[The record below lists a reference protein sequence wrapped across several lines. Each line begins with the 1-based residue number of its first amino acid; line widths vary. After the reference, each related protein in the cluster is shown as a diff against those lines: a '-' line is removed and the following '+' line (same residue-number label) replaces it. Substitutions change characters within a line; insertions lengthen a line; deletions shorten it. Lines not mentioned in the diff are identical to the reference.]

1 MKVILKKA
9 VVVVTIGMM
18 AMLQS
23 CSSNDD
29 LDGYTPT
36 NFNVGGKVEKGP
48 FVRGTAIQMQPLDA
62 DLDETGES
70 FTSTI
75 TDNEGTFTFGSKLL
89 KSPYVKLSASGYY
102 FNEVTGELSKGT
114 LALNAV
120 ANLQNAADVNLNI
133 LSHLKYQRVMDL
145 VSKDGKSF
153 KEANNQ
159 AQEEVLKT
167 FGLEKYAKTDVNH
180 FSITSGTDEAAALI
194 AVSSLI
200 LYNRSEAQIT
210 EYLSQLSEEFAE
222 DGNFSET
229 TKLQIRKDMF
239 SLESK
244 LPQIAE
250 NIKKRYQEMGKE
262 VAVKNLIYYF
272 DWDGDGTAGN
282 EIAPENHP
290 VSLEANNINVPME
303 GGSYEVKVNTTVPVY
318 LERPS
323 ISGDDIS
330 NLTPVWGMEI
340 YETGS
345 GSEPSINYTKELNNN
360 ILKVVVKAASF
371 RKEQTASIPLYDGMG
386 NVVASLSLTQQA
398 NPNAEIIVPRLGSEG
413 ISLVSDFMRSLS
425 EAVTLEAG
433 INYCYTKIINNPR
446 LVAPSL
452 VAPISSSEPNIR
464 NCWIDS
470 YQALNMIARLYR
482 ADAMYRAVYS
492 PYLNVY
498 RDLCYYQL
506 LTWWG
511 GVVVIPNTG
520 FDGYVDSYVSRTS
533 ESGILQMLEEELL
546 DAIKDLD
553 EKKCVAFAINA
564 NDALFVSKDV
574 ARILLAKVYMYQQK
588 WAAASELLQQVVDKN
603 IYSME
608 KVPTK
613 YTSENKDLILALNF
627 SNGSRA
633 SRVNVDGSPEDV
645 VPIMT
650 TTDVKLLYAECEI
663 HLGNNAKASKYISEV
678 GNINGIS
685 GTNVSVEGI
694 KQLRKSLKLQDYFAF
709 LKRNGLAMKELG
721 LEKYQLLLPIPQNEI
736 NANPNLTQNPGY

>member
-62 DLDETGES
+62 ELDETGES

-120 ANLQNAADVNLNI
+120 ANLQNAADVNMNI

-145 VSKDGKSF
+145 VAKDGKSF

-180 FSITSGTDEAAALI
+180 FSIISGTDEAAALI

-290 VSLEANNINVPME
+290 VRLETNNINVPME

-323 ISGDDIS
+323 IPSDDIYDNS
-330 NLTPVWGMEI
+330 TSVSGMEI

-345 GSEPSINYTKELNNN
+345 EPCINYTKELNNN

-371 RKEQTASIPLYDGMG
+371 RKEQAVSIPLYDGMG
-386 NVVASLSLTQQA
+386 NVVASLNLTQQA
-398 NPNAEIIVPRLGSEG
+398 NPNAEIIVPRLGSDG
-413 ISLVSDFMRSLS
+413 IRLVSGLMERLAN
-425 EAVTLEAG
+425 AVTLEAQM
-433 INYCYTKIINNPR
+433 NYRYTKIINDPHF
-446 LVAPSL
+446 
-452 VAPISSSEPNIR
+452 VAPISSSEPNIN
-464 NCWIDS
+464 NCWRYS
-470 YQALNMIARLYR
+470 YQALNRIAMLYR

-498 RDLCYYQL
+498 RDLCYYQML
-506 LTWWG
+506 IWWG
-511 GVVVIPNTG
+511 GVVVVPNAG
-520 FDGYVDSYVSRTS
+520 FESYADPSRTS
-533 ESGILQMLEEELL
+533 ESSILQMLEEELVE
-546 DAIKDLD
+546 AIRNLD
-553 EKKCVAFAINA
+553 EKKCVAFATNA

-588 WAAASELLQQVVDKN
+588 WAAASNLLQKVVDKS
-603 IYSME
+603 IYPIE

-613 YTSENKDLILALNF
+613 YTSENKDLILALMVGNE
-627 SNGSRA
+627 SRA
-633 SRVNVDGSPEDV
+633 SRVYVDGSPEDV

-678 GNINGIS
+678 DNVNGIS
-685 GTNVSVEGI
+685 GTSVSVEGI

-709 LKRNGLAMKELG
+709 LKRNGLAIKELG

-736 NANPNLTQNPGY
+736 NMNPNMTQNPGY

>member
-145 VSKDGKSF
+145 VAKDGKSF

-262 VAVKNLIYYF
+262 VAVKNLIYFF

-290 VSLEANNINVPME
+290 VSLETNNINVPME

-323 ISGDDIS
+323 IPGDDIYDNS
-330 NLTPVWGMEI
+330 TSVLGMKI

-345 GSEPSINYTKELNNN
+345 GSEPCINYSKELNNN

-371 RKEQTASIPLYDGMG
+371 RKEQAVSIPLYDGMG
-386 NVVASLSLTQQA
+386 NVVARLNLTQQA
-398 NPNAEIIVPRLGSEG
+398 NPNAEIIVPRLGSDG

-446 LVAPSL
+446 LVAP
-452 VAPISSSEPNIR
+452 ISSFNENLINYWSNEY
-464 NCWIDS
+464 S
-470 YQALNMIARLYR
+470 SLNLIAYLYR
-482 ADAMYRAVYS
+482 ADSMYRAVYS

-498 RDLCYYQL
+498 RDMCYYQML
-506 LTWWG
+506 IWWG
-511 GVVVIPNTG
+511 GVVVVPNAG
-520 FDGYVDSYVSRTS
+520 FESYADPSRTS
-533 ESGILQMLEEELL
+533 ESSILQMLEEELVE
-546 DAIKDLD
+546 AIRNLD
-553 EKKCVAFAINA
+553 EKKCVAFATNA

-588 WAAASELLQQVVDKN
+588 WAAASNLLQKVVDKS
-603 IYSME
+603 IYPIE

-613 YTSENKDLILALNF
+613 YTSENKDLILALMVGNE
-627 SNGSRA
+627 SRA
-633 SRVNVDGSPEDV
+633 SRVYVDGSPEDV

-678 GNINGIS
+678 DNVNGIS
-685 GTNVSVEGI
+685 GTSVSVEGI

-709 LKRNGLAMKELG
+709 LKRNGLAIKELG
-721 LEKYQLLLPIPQNEI
+721 LEKYQLLLPIPQNDI
-736 NANPNLTQNPGY
+736 NMNPNMTQNPGY

>member
-133 LSHLKYQRVMDL
+133 LSYLKYQRVMDL
-145 VSKDGKSF
+145 VAKDGKSF

-290 VSLEANNINVPME
+290 VSLETNNINVPME

-323 ISGDDIS
+323 FSEIENYPSVSVSG
-330 NLTPVWGMEI
+330 TEI

-345 GSEPSINYTKELNNN
+345 GNEPCINYTKELNNN

-371 RKEQTASIPLYDGMG
+371 RKEQAVSIPLYDGMG
-386 NVVASLSLTQQA
+386 NVVASLNLTQQA
-398 NPNAEIIVPRLGSEG
+398 NPNAEIIVPRLGSDG
-413 ISLVSDFMRSLS
+413 ISCVSEFMKSLAN
-425 EAVTLEAG
+425 AVTLEAQM
-433 INYCYTKIINNPR
+433 NYRYTKIIND
-446 LVAPSL
+446 PSF
-452 VAPISSSEPNIR
+452 VAPIRSSESNIH
-464 NCWIDS
+464 NCYINS

-482 ADAMYRAVYS
+482 ADSMYRAVYS

-498 RDLCYYQL
+498 RDMCYYQML
-506 LTWWG
+506 IWWG
-511 GVVVIPNTG
+511 GVVVVPNAG
-520 FDGYVDSYVSRTS
+520 FESYADPSRTS
-533 ESGILQMLEEELL
+533 ESSILQMLEEELVE
-546 DAIKDLD
+546 AIRNLD
-553 EKKCVAFAINA
+553 EKKCVAFATNA

-588 WAAASELLQQVVDKN
+588 WAAASNLLQKVVDKS
-603 IYSME
+603 IYPIE
-608 KVPTK
+608 KVSTK
-613 YTSENKDLILALNF
+613 YTSENKDLILALMVGNE
-627 SNGSRA
+627 SRA
-633 SRVNVDGSPEDV
+633 SRVYVDGSSEDV

-678 GNINGIS
+678 DNVNGIS
-685 GTNVSVEGI
+685 GTSVSVEGI

-709 LKRNGLAMKELG
+709 LKRNGLAIKELG

-736 NANPNLTQNPGY
+736 NMNPNMTQNPGY

>member
-23 CSSNDD
+23 CSSNND

-145 VSKDGKSF
+145 VAKDGKSF

-290 VSLEANNINVPME
+290 VSLETNNINVPME

-323 ISGDDIS
+323 IPSDDKYD
-330 NLTPVWGMEI
+330 NLTSVPGMGI

-345 GSEPSINYTKELNNN
+345 GSEPCINYTKELNNN

-371 RKEQTASIPLYDGMG
+371 RKEQAVSIPLYDGMG
-386 NVVASLSLTQQA
+386 NVVASLNLTQQA
-398 NPNAEIIVPRLGSEG
+398 NPNAGIIVPRLGSDG
-413 ISLVSDFMRSLS
+413 ISCVFGFMESLAN
-425 EAVTLEAG
+425 AVTLEAQM
-433 INYCYTKIINNPR
+433 NYRYTKIIND
-446 LVAPSL
+446 PSF
-452 VAPISSSEPNIR
+452 VAPIRSSESNIHD
-464 NCWIDS
+464 CWINS
-470 YQALNMIARLYR
+470 YQALNRIASLYR

-498 RDLCYYQL
+498 RDLCYYQML
-506 LTWWG
+506 IWWG
-511 GVVVIPNTG
+511 GVVVMPNAG
-520 FDGYVDSYVSRTS
+520 FGSYADPSRTS
-533 ESGILQMLEEELL
+533 ESSILQMLEEELVE
-546 DAIKDLD
+546 AIRNLD
-553 EKKCVAFAINA
+553 EKKCVAFATNA

-588 WAAASELLQQVVDKN
+588 WAAASDLLQKVVDKN

-613 YTSENKDLILALNF
+613 YTSESKDLILALMF
-627 SNGSRA
+627 GIGSRA
-633 SRVNVDGSPEDV
+633 SRVNVDGSPEEV

-650 TTDVKLLYAECEI
+650 TTDVKLLYAECQI

-736 NANPNLTQNPGY
+736 DMNPNFTQNPGY

>member
-145 VSKDGKSF
+145 VAKDGKSF

-250 NIKKRYQEMGKE
+250 NIKQRYQEMGKE
-262 VAVKNLIYYF
+262 VAVKNLIYFF

-290 VSLEANNINVPME
+290 VSLETNNINVPME

-323 ISGDDIS
+323 IPGDDIYDNS
-330 NLTPVWGMEI
+330 TSVLGMKI

-345 GSEPSINYTKELNNN
+345 GSEPCINYSKELNNN

-371 RKEQTASIPLYDGMG
+371 RKEQAVSIPLYDGMG
-386 NVVASLSLTQQA
+386 NVVARLNFTQQA
-398 NPNAEIIVPRLGSEG
+398 NPNAEIIVPRLGSDG

-446 LVAPSL
+446 LVAP
-452 VAPISSSEPNIR
+452 ISSFNENLINYWSNEY
-464 NCWIDS
+464 S
-470 YQALNMIARLYR
+470 SLNLIAYLYR
-482 ADAMYRAVYS
+482 ADSMYRAVYS

-498 RDLCYYQL
+498 RDMCYYQML
-506 LTWWG
+506 IWWG
-511 GVVVIPNTG
+511 GVVVVPNAG
-520 FDGYVDSYVSRTS
+520 FESYADPSRTS
-533 ESGILQMLEEELL
+533 ESSILQMLEEELVE
-546 DAIKDLD
+546 AIRNLD
-553 EKKCVAFAINA
+553 EKKCVAFATNA

-588 WAAASELLQQVVDKN
+588 WAAASNLLQKVVDKS
-603 IYSME
+603 IYPIE

-613 YTSENKDLILALNF
+613 YTSENKDLILALMVGNE
-627 SNGSRA
+627 SRA
-633 SRVNVDGSPEDV
+633 SRVYVDGSPEDV

-678 GNINGIS
+678 DNVNGIS
-685 GTNVSVEGI
+685 GTSVSVEGI

-709 LKRNGLAMKELG
+709 LKRNGLAIKELG

-736 NANPNLTQNPGY
+736 NMNPNMTQNPGY

>member
-145 VSKDGKSF
+145 VAKDGKSF

-262 VAVKNLIYYF
+262 VVVKNLIYYF

-290 VSLEANNINVPME
+290 VSLETNNINVPME

-323 ISGDDIS
+323 IPSDDKYD
-330 NLTPVWGMEI
+330 NLTSVPGMGI

-345 GSEPSINYTKELNNN
+345 GSEPCINYTKELNNN

-371 RKEQTASIPLYDGMG
+371 RKEQAVSIPLYDGMG
-386 NVVASLSLTQQA
+386 NVVASLNLTQQA
-398 NPNAEIIVPRLGSEG
+398 NPNAGIIVPRLGSDG
-413 ISLVSDFMRSLS
+413 ISCVFGFMESLAN
-425 EAVTLEAG
+425 AVTLEAQM
-433 INYCYTKIINNPR
+433 NYRYTKIIND
-446 LVAPSL
+446 PSF
-452 VAPISSSEPNIR
+452 VAPIRSSESNIHD
-464 NCWIDS
+464 CWINS
-470 YQALNMIARLYR
+470 YQALNRIASLYR

-498 RDLCYYQL
+498 RDLCYYQML
-506 LTWWG
+506 IWWG
-511 GVVVIPNTG
+511 GVVVMPNAG
-520 FDGYVDSYVSRTS
+520 FGSCADPSRTS
-533 ESGILQMLEEELL
+533 ESSILQMLEEELVE
-546 DAIKDLD
+546 AIRNLD
-553 EKKCVAFAINA
+553 EKKCVAFATNA

-588 WAAASELLQQVVDKN
+588 WAAASDLLQKVVDKN

-613 YTSENKDLILALNF
+613 YASESKDLILALMF
-627 SNGSRA
+627 GIGSRA
-633 SRVNVDGSPEDV
+633 SRVNVDGSPEEV

-650 TTDVKLLYAECEI
+650 TTDVKLLYAECQI

-678 GNINGIS
+678 GNINDIS

-736 NANPNLTQNPGY
+736 DMNPNFTQNPGY

>member
-29 LDGYTPT
+29 LDGYAPT

-145 VSKDGKSF
+145 VAKDGKSF

-262 VAVKNLIYYF
+262 VAVKNLIYFF

-290 VSLEANNINVPME
+290 VSLETNNINVPME

-323 ISGDDIS
+323 IPGDDIYDNS
-330 NLTPVWGMEI
+330 TSVLGMKI

-345 GSEPSINYTKELNNN
+345 GSEPCINYSKELNNN

-371 RKEQTASIPLYDGMG
+371 RKEQAVSIPLYDGMG
-386 NVVASLSLTQQA
+386 NVVARLNLTQQA
-398 NPNAEIIVPRLGSEG
+398 NPNAEIIVPRLGSDG

-446 LVAPSL
+446 LVAP
-452 VAPISSSEPNIR
+452 ISSFNENLINYWSNEY
-464 NCWIDS
+464 S
-470 YQALNMIARLYR
+470 SLNLIAYLYR
-482 ADAMYRAVYS
+482 ADSMYRAVYS

-498 RDLCYYQL
+498 RDMCYYQML
-506 LTWWG
+506 IWWG
-511 GVVVIPNTG
+511 GVVVVPNAG
-520 FDGYVDSYVSRTS
+520 FESYADPSRTS
-533 ESGILQMLEEELL
+533 ESSILQMLEEELVE
-546 DAIKDLD
+546 AIRNLD
-553 EKKCVAFAINA
+553 EKKCVAFATNA

-588 WAAASELLQQVVDKN
+588 WAAASNLLQKVVDKS
-603 IYSME
+603 IYPIE

-613 YTSENKDLILALNF
+613 YTSENKDLILALMVGNE
-627 SNGSRA
+627 SRA
-633 SRVNVDGSPEDV
+633 SRVYVDGSPEDV

-678 GNINGIS
+678 DNVNGIS
-685 GTNVSVEGI
+685 GTSVSVEGI

-709 LKRNGLAMKELG
+709 LKRNGLAIKELG

-736 NANPNLTQNPGY
+736 NMNPNMTQNPGY

>member
-102 FNEVTGELSKGT
+102 YNEVTGELSKGT

-145 VSKDGKSF
+145 VAKDGKSF

-290 VSLEANNINVPME
+290 VSLETNNINVPME

-323 ISGDDIS
+323 IPSDDKYD
-330 NLTPVWGMEI
+330 NLTSVPGMGI

-345 GSEPSINYTKELNNN
+345 GSEPCINYIKELNNN

-371 RKEQTASIPLYDGMG
+371 RKEQAVSIPLYDGMG
-386 NVVASLSLTQQA
+386 NVVASLNLTQQA
-398 NPNAEIIVPRLGSEG
+398 NPNAGIIVPRLGSDG
-413 ISLVSDFMRSLS
+413 ISCVFGFMESLAN
-425 EAVTLEAG
+425 AVTLEAQM
-433 INYCYTKIINNPR
+433 NYRYTKIIND
-446 LVAPSL
+446 PSF
-452 VAPISSSEPNIR
+452 VAPIRSSESNIHD
-464 NCWIDS
+464 CWINS
-470 YQALNMIARLYR
+470 YQALNRIASLYR

-498 RDLCYYQL
+498 RDLCYYQML
-506 LTWWG
+506 IWWG
-511 GVVVIPNTG
+511 GVVVMPNAG
-520 FDGYVDSYVSRTS
+520 FGSYADPSRTS
-533 ESGILQMLEEELL
+533 ESSILQMLEEELVE
-546 DAIKDLD
+546 AIRNLD
-553 EKKCVAFAINA
+553 EKKCVAFATNA

-588 WAAASELLQQVVDKN
+588 WAAASDLLQKVVDKN

-613 YTSENKDLILALNF
+613 YTSESKDLILALMF
-627 SNGSRA
+627 GIGSRA
-633 SRVNVDGSPEDV
+633 SRVNVDGSPEEV

-650 TTDVKLLYAECEI
+650 TTDVKLLYAECQI

-736 NANPNLTQNPGY
+736 DMNPNFTQNPGY

>member
-1 MKVILKKA
+1 M
-9 VVVVTIGMM
+9 
-18 AMLQS
+18 
-23 CSSNDD
+23 
-29 LDGYTPT
+29 
-36 NFNVGGKVEKGP
+36 
-48 FVRGTAIQMQPLDA
+48 
-62 DLDETGES
+62 
-70 FTSTI
+70 
-75 TDNEGTFTFGSKLL
+75 L

-262 VAVKNLIYYF
+262 VAVKNLIYFF

-290 VSLEANNINVPME
+290 VSLETNNINVPME

-323 ISGDDIS
+323 FSEIENYPSVSVSG
-330 NLTPVWGMEI
+330 TEI

-345 GSEPSINYTKELNNN
+345 GNEPCINYTKELNNN

-371 RKEQTASIPLYDGMG
+371 RKEQAVSIPLYDGMG
-386 NVVASLSLTQQA
+386 NEVACLNLTQQA
-398 NPNAEIIVPRLGSEG
+398 NPNAEIIVPRLGSVG

-433 INYCYTKIINNPR
+433 INYRYTKIINDSR
-446 LVAPSL
+446 F
-452 VAPISSSEPNIR
+452 VAPIRSSEPNIR
-464 NCWIDS
+464 KCWNDS

-482 ADAMYRAVYS
+482 ADTMYRAVYS

-498 RDLCYYQL
+498 RDLCYYQML
-506 LTWWG
+506 IWWG
-511 GVVVIPNTG
+511 GVVVIPNAG
-520 FDGYVDSYVSRTS
+520 FEGYADSYVSRTS
-533 ESGILQMLEEELL
+533 ESSILQMLEEELVE
-546 DAIKDLD
+546 AIRNLD
-553 EKKCVAFAINA
+553 EKKCVAFATNA

-588 WAAASELLQQVVDKN
+588 WAAASNLLQKVVDKS
-603 IYSME
+603 IYPIE

-613 YTSENKDLILALNF
+613 YTSENKDLILALMVGNE
-627 SNGSRA
+627 SRA
-633 SRVNVDGSPEDV
+633 SRVYVDGSPEDV

-678 GNINGIS
+678 DNVNGIS
-685 GTNVSVEGI
+685 GTSVSVEGI

-721 LEKYQLLLPIPQNEI
+721 LEKYQLLLPIPE
-736 NANPNLTQNPGY
+736 NAIDMNPNLTQNPGY

>member
-18 AMLQS
+18 VMLQS

-145 VSKDGKSF
+145 VAKDGKSF

-262 VAVKNLIYYF
+262 VAVKNLIYFF

-282 EIAPENHP
+282 EIVPENHP
-290 VSLEANNINVPME
+290 VSLETNNINVPME

-323 ISGDDIS
+323 IPGDDIYDNS
-330 NLTPVWGMEI
+330 TSVLGMKI

-345 GSEPSINYTKELNNN
+345 GSEPCINYSKELNNN

-371 RKEQTASIPLYDGMG
+371 RKEQAVSIPLYDGMG
-386 NVVASLSLTQQA
+386 NVVARLNLTQQA
-398 NPNAEIIVPRLGSEG
+398 NPNAEIIVPRLGSDG

-446 LVAPSL
+446 LVAP
-452 VAPISSSEPNIR
+452 ISSFNENLINYWSNEY
-464 NCWIDS
+464 S
-470 YQALNMIARLYR
+470 SLNLIAYLYR
-482 ADAMYRAVYS
+482 ADSMYRAVYS

-498 RDLCYYQL
+498 RDMCYYQML
-506 LTWWG
+506 IWWG
-511 GVVVIPNTG
+511 GVVVVPNAG
-520 FDGYVDSYVSRTS
+520 FESYADPSRTS
-533 ESGILQMLEEELL
+533 ESSILQMLEEELVE
-546 DAIKDLD
+546 AIRNLD
-553 EKKCVAFAINA
+553 EKKCVAFATNA

-588 WAAASELLQQVVDKN
+588 WAAASNLLQKVVDKS
-603 IYSME
+603 IYPIE

-613 YTSENKDLILALNF
+613 YTSENKDLILALMVGNE
-627 SNGSRA
+627 SRA
-633 SRVNVDGSPEDV
+633 SRVYVDGSPEDV

-678 GNINGIS
+678 DNVNGIS
-685 GTNVSVEGI
+685 GTSVSVEGI

-736 NANPNLTQNPGY
+736 NMNPNMTQNPGY

>member
-145 VSKDGKSF
+145 VAKDGKSF
-153 KEANNQ
+153 KEANDQ

-262 VAVKNLIYYF
+262 VAVKNLIYFF

-290 VSLEANNINVPME
+290 VSLETNNINVPME

-323 ISGDDIS
+323 IPGDDIIDY
-330 NLTPVWGMEI
+330 LPPVLEMKI

-345 GSEPSINYTKELNNN
+345 GSEPCINYSKELNNN

-371 RKEQTASIPLYDGMG
+371 RKEQAVSIPLYDGMG
-386 NVVASLSLTQQA
+386 NVVARLNLTQQA
-398 NPNAEIIVPRLGSEG
+398 NPNAEIIVPRLGSVG
-413 ISLVSDFMRSLS
+413 ISLVSAFMRSLS

-446 LVAPSL
+446 LVAP
-452 VAPISSSEPNIR
+452 ISSFNENLINYWSNEY
-464 NCWIDS
+464 S
-470 YQALNMIARLYR
+470 SLNLIAYLYR
-482 ADAMYRAVYS
+482 ADSMYRAVYS

-498 RDLCYYQL
+498 RDMCYYQML
-506 LTWWG
+506 IWWG
-511 GVVVIPNTG
+511 GVVVVPNAG
-520 FDGYVDSYVSRTS
+520 FKSYADPSRTS
-533 ESGILQMLEEELL
+533 ESSILQMLEEELVE
-546 DAIKDLD
+546 AIRNLD
-553 EKKCVAFAINA
+553 EKKCVAFATNA

-588 WAAASELLQQVVDKN
+588 WAAASNLLQKVVDKS
-603 IYSME
+603 IYPIE

-613 YTSENKDLILALNF
+613 YTSENKDLILALMVGNE
-627 SNGSRA
+627 SRA
-633 SRVNVDGSPEDV
+633 SRVYVDGSPEDV

-678 GNINGIS
+678 DNVNGIS
-685 GTNVSVEGI
+685 GTSVSVEGI

-709 LKRNGLAMKELG
+709 LKRNGLAIKELG

-736 NANPNLTQNPGY
+736 NMNPNMTQNPGY

>member
-1 MKVILKKA
+1 M
-9 VVVVTIGMM
+9 
-18 AMLQS
+18 
-23 CSSNDD
+23 
-29 LDGYTPT
+29 
-36 NFNVGGKVEKGP
+36 
-48 FVRGTAIQMQPLDA
+48 
-62 DLDETGES
+62 
-70 FTSTI
+70 
-75 TDNEGTFTFGSKLL
+75 
-89 KSPYVKLSASGYY
+89 
-102 FNEVTGELSKGT
+102 
-114 LALNAV
+114 ALNAV

-133 LSHLKYQRVMDL
+133 LSHRKYQRVMDL
-145 VSKDGKSF
+145 VAKDGKSF

-290 VSLEANNINVPME
+290 VSLETNNINVPIE

-323 ISGDDIS
+323 FSEIENYPSVSVSG
-330 NLTPVWGMEI
+330 TEI
-340 YETGS
+340 YEAGS
-345 GSEPSINYTKELNNN
+345 GSEPCINYTKELNNN

-371 RKEQTASIPLYDGMG
+371 RKEQAVSIPLYDGMG
-386 NVVASLSLTQQA
+386 NEVTRLNLTQQA
-398 NPNAEIIVPRLGSEG
+398 NPNAEIIVPRLGSVG
-413 ISLVSDFMRSLS
+413 ISCVSEFMMSLAK
-425 EAVTLEAG
+425 AVTLEAQM
-433 INYCYTKIINNPR
+433 NYRYTKIIND
-446 LVAPSL
+446 PSF
-452 VAPISSSEPNIR
+452 VAPIRSNETNIH
-464 NCWIDS
+464 NCWINS

-498 RDLCYYQL
+498 RDLCYYQML
-506 LTWWG
+506 IWWG
-511 GVVVIPNTG
+511 GVVVMPNAG
-520 FDGYVDSYVSRTS
+520 FEGYADSYVPRTS
-533 ESGILQMLEEELL
+533 ESSILQMLEEELVE
-546 DAIKDLD
+546 AIRNLD
-553 EKKCVAFAINA
+553 EKKCVAFATNA

-588 WAAASELLQQVVDKN
+588 WAAASNLLQQVVDKN

-613 YTSENKDLILALNF
+613 YTSENKNLILALKFGNE
-627 SNGSRA
+627 SRA
-633 SRVNVDGSPEDV
+633 SRVYVDGSPEKV

-650 TTDVKLLYAECEI
+650 STDVKLLYAECEI

-678 GNINGIS
+678 SNINGIS
-685 GTNVSVEGI
+685 RTNVSVEGI

-736 NANPNLTQNPGY
+736 NANPSLNQNPGY

>member
-133 LSHLKYQRVMDL
+133 LSHLKYQRVTDL
-145 VSKDGKSF
+145 VAKDGKSF

-262 VAVKNLIYYF
+262 VAVKNLIYFF

-290 VSLEANNINVPME
+290 VSLETNNINVPME

-323 ISGDDIS
+323 IPGDDIYDNS
-330 NLTPVWGMEI
+330 TSVLGMKI

-345 GSEPSINYTKELNNN
+345 GSEPCINYSKELNNN

-371 RKEQTASIPLYDGMG
+371 RKEQAVSIPLYDGMG
-386 NVVASLSLTQQA
+386 NVVARLNLTQQA
-398 NPNAEIIVPRLGSEG
+398 NPNAEIIVPRLGSDG

-446 LVAPSL
+446 LVAP
-452 VAPISSSEPNIR
+452 ISSFNENLINYWSNEY
-464 NCWIDS
+464 S
-470 YQALNMIARLYR
+470 SLNLIAYLYR
-482 ADAMYRAVYS
+482 ADSMYRAVYS

-498 RDLCYYQL
+498 RDMCYYQML
-506 LTWWG
+506 IWWG
-511 GVVVIPNTG
+511 GVVVVPNAG
-520 FDGYVDSYVSRTS
+520 FESYADPSRTS
-533 ESGILQMLEEELL
+533 ESSILQMLEEELVE
-546 DAIKDLD
+546 AIRNLD
-553 EKKCVAFAINA
+553 EKKCVAFATNA

-588 WAAASELLQQVVDKN
+588 WAAASNLLQKVVDKS
-603 IYSME
+603 IYPIE

-613 YTSENKDLILALNF
+613 YTSENKDLILALMVGNE
-627 SNGSRA
+627 SRA
-633 SRVNVDGSPEDV
+633 SRVYVDGSPEDV

-678 GNINGIS
+678 DNVNGIS
-685 GTNVSVEGI
+685 GTSVSVEGI

-709 LKRNGLAMKELG
+709 LKRNGLAIKELG

-736 NANPNLTQNPGY
+736 NMNPNMTQNPGY

>member
-23 CSSNDD
+23 CSSNDY

-145 VSKDGKSF
+145 VAKDGKSF

-290 VSLEANNINVPME
+290 VSLETNNINVPME

-323 ISGDDIS
+323 IPGDDIYDNS
-330 NLTPVWGMEI
+330 TSVLGMKI

-345 GSEPSINYTKELNNN
+345 GSEPCINYSKELNNN

-371 RKEQTASIPLYDGMG
+371 RKEQAVSIPLYDGMG
-386 NVVASLSLTQQA
+386 NVVARLNLTQQA
-398 NPNAEIIVPRLGSEG
+398 NPNAEIIVPRLGSDG
-413 ISLVSDFMRSLS
+413 ISCVSEFMKSLAN
-425 EAVTLEAG
+425 AVTLEAQM
-433 INYCYTKIINNPR
+433 NYRYTKIIND
-446 LVAPSL
+446 PSF
-452 VAPISSSEPNIR
+452 VAPIRSSESNIH
-464 NCWIDS
+464 NCYINS

-498 RDLCYYQL
+498 RDMCYYQML
-506 LTWWG
+506 IWWG
-511 GVVVIPNTG
+511 GVVVVPNAG
-520 FDGYVDSYVSRTS
+520 FEGYADSYVPRTS
-533 ESGILQMLEEELL
+533 ESSILQMLEEELVE
-546 DAIKDLD
+546 AIRNLD
-553 EKKCVAFAINA
+553 EKKCVAFATNA

-588 WAAASELLQQVVDKN
+588 WAAASNLLQQVVDKN

-613 YTSENKDLILALNF
+613 YTSENKDLILALKVGNE
-627 SNGSRA
+627 SRD
-633 SRVNVDGSPEDV
+633 SRVNVDGSPEKV

-678 GNINGIS
+678 DNVNGIS
-685 GTNVSVEGI
+685 GTSVSVEGI

-721 LEKYQLLLPIPQNEI
+721 LEKYQLLLPIPQDEI
-736 NANPNLTQNPGY
+736 NANPSLNQNPGY

>member
-133 LSHLKYQRVMDL
+133 LAHLKYQRVMDL
-145 VSKDGKSF
+145 VAKDGKSF

-290 VSLEANNINVPME
+290 VSLETNNINVPME

-323 ISGDDIS
+323 IPGDDIYDNS
-330 NLTPVWGMEI
+330 TSVSGMEI

-345 GSEPSINYTKELNNN
+345 EPCINYTKELNNN

-371 RKEQTASIPLYDGMG
+371 RKEQAVSIPLYDGMG
-386 NVVASLSLTQQA
+386 NVVASLNLTQQA
-398 NPNAEIIVPRLGSEG
+398 NPNAEIIVPRLGSDG
-413 ISLVSDFMRSLS
+413 IRLVSGLMERLAN
-425 EAVTLEAG
+425 AVTLEAQM
-433 INYCYTKIINNPR
+433 NYRYTKIINDPHF
-446 LVAPSL
+446 
-452 VAPISSSEPNIR
+452 VAPISSSEPNIN
-464 NCWIDS
+464 NCWRYS
-470 YQALNMIARLYR
+470 YQALNRIAMLYR

-498 RDLCYYQL
+498 RDLCYYQML
-506 LTWWG
+506 IWWG
-511 GVVVIPNTG
+511 GVVVVPNAG
-520 FDGYVDSYVSRTS
+520 FESYADPSRTS
-533 ESGILQMLEEELL
+533 ESSILQMLEEELVE
-546 DAIKDLD
+546 AIRNLD
-553 EKKCVAFAINA
+553 EKKCVAFATNA

-588 WAAASELLQQVVDKN
+588 WAAASNLLQKVVDKS
-603 IYSME
+603 IYPIE

-613 YTSENKDLILALNF
+613 YTSENKDLILALMVGNE
-627 SNGSRA
+627 SRA
-633 SRVNVDGSPEDV
+633 SRVYVDGSPEDV

-663 HLGNNAKASKYISEV
+663 HLDNNAKASKYISEV

-721 LEKYQLLLPIPQNEI
+721 LEKYQLLLPIPQNGI
-736 NANPNLTQNPGY
+736 DMNPNLTQNPGY

>member
-145 VSKDGKSF
+145 VAKDGKSF

-262 VAVKNLIYYF
+262 VAVKNLIYFF

-290 VSLEANNINVPME
+290 VSLETNNINVPME

-323 ISGDDIS
+323 IPGDDIYDNS
-330 NLTPVWGMEI
+330 TSVLGMKI

-345 GSEPSINYTKELNNN
+345 GSEPCINYSKELNNN

-371 RKEQTASIPLYDGMG
+371 RKEQAVSIPLYDGMG
-386 NVVASLSLTQQA
+386 NVVARLNLTQQA
-398 NPNAEIIVPRLGSEG
+398 NPNAEIIVPRLGSDG
-413 ISLVSDFMRSLS
+413 INLVSDFMRSLS

-446 LVAPSL
+446 LVAP
-452 VAPISSSEPNIR
+452 ISSFNENLINYWSNEY
-464 NCWIDS
+464 S
-470 YQALNMIARLYR
+470 SLNLIAYLYR
-482 ADAMYRAVYS
+482 ADSMYRAVYS

-498 RDLCYYQL
+498 RDMCYYQML
-506 LTWWG
+506 IWWG
-511 GVVVIPNTG
+511 GVVVVPNAG
-520 FDGYVDSYVSRTS
+520 FESYADPSRTS
-533 ESGILQMLEEELL
+533 ESSILQMLEEELVE
-546 DAIKDLD
+546 AIRNLD
-553 EKKCVAFAINA
+553 EKKCVAFATNA

-588 WAAASELLQQVVDKN
+588 WAAASNLLQKVVDKS
-603 IYSME
+603 IYPIE

-613 YTSENKDLILALNF
+613 YTSENKDLILALMVGNE
-627 SNGSRA
+627 SRA
-633 SRVNVDGSPEDV
+633 SRVYVDGSPEDV

-678 GNINGIS
+678 DNVNGIS
-685 GTNVSVEGI
+685 GTSVSVEGI

-736 NANPNLTQNPGY
+736 NMNPNMTQNPGY

>member
-145 VSKDGKSF
+145 VAKDGKSF

-262 VAVKNLIYYF
+262 VAVKNLIYFF

-290 VSLEANNINVPME
+290 VSLETNNINVPME
-303 GGSYEVKVNTTVPVY
+303 GGNYEVKVNTTVPVY

-323 ISGDDIS
+323 FSEIENYPSVSVSG
-330 NLTPVWGMEI
+330 TEI

-345 GSEPSINYTKELNNN
+345 GNEPCINYTKELNNN

-371 RKEQTASIPLYDGMG
+371 RKEQAVSIPLYDGMG
-386 NVVASLSLTQQA
+386 NEVACLNLTQQA
-398 NPNAEIIVPRLGSEG
+398 NPNAEIIVPRLGSVG
-413 ISLVSDFMRSLS
+413 ISLVSDFMSSLS
-425 EAVTLEAG
+425 EAVNLEAG
-433 INYCYTKIINNPR
+433 MNYRYTKIINDFR
-446 LVAPSL
+446 F

-464 NCWIDS
+464 KCWNDS

-498 RDLCYYQL
+498 RDLCYYQML
-506 LTWWG
+506 IWWG
-511 GVVVIPNTG
+511 GVVVMPNAG
-520 FDGYVDSYVSRTS
+520 FEGYADSYVPRTS
-533 ESGILQMLEEELL
+533 ESSILQMLEEELVE
-546 DAIKDLD
+546 AIRNLD
-553 EKKCVAFAINA
+553 EKKCVAFATNA

-588 WAAASELLQQVVDKN
+588 WAAASNLLQQVVDKN

-613 YTSENKDLILALNF
+613 YTSESKDLILALKVGNE
-627 SNGSRA
+627 SRA
-633 SRVNVDGSPEDV
+633 SRVNVDGSPEEV

-663 HLGNNAKASKYISEV
+663 HLGNNAKSSKYISEV
-678 GNINGIS
+678 DNVNGIS
-685 GTNVSVEGI
+685 GTSVSVEGI

-721 LEKYQLLLPIPQNEI
+721 LEKYQLLLPIPQNGI
-736 NANPNLTQNPGY
+736 DMNPNLTQNPGY

>member
-145 VSKDGKSF
+145 VAKDGKSF

-244 LPQIAE
+244 LPQIVE

-290 VSLEANNINVPME
+290 VSLETNNINVPME

-323 ISGDDIS
+323 FSEIENYPSVSVSG
-330 NLTPVWGMEI
+330 TEI

-345 GSEPSINYTKELNNN
+345 GNEPCINYTKELNNN
-360 ILKVVVKAASF
+360 ILKVVVKAAFF
-371 RKEQTASIPLYDGMG
+371 RKEQAVSIPLYDGMG
-386 NVVASLSLTQQA
+386 NVVARLNLTQQA
-398 NPNAEIIVPRLGSEG
+398 NPNAEIIVPRLGSVG

-433 INYCYTKIINNPR
+433 MNYRYTKIINDSR
-446 LVAPSL
+446 F
-452 VAPISSSEPNIR
+452 VAPIRSSEPNIH
-464 NCWIDS
+464 NCWINS

-482 ADAMYRAVYS
+482 VDSMYRAVYS

-498 RDLCYYQL
+498 RDLCYYQM

-511 GVVVIPNTG
+511 GVVVIPNIG

-553 EKKCVAFAINA
+553 EKKCVAFATNA

-588 WAAASELLQQVVDKN
+588 WAAASDLLQQVVDKN

-613 YTSENKDLILALNF
+613 YTSDSKDLIWSFAKYIYT
-627 SNGSRA
+627 RA
-633 SRVNVDGSPEDV
+633 SRVYVDGSPEDV

-678 GNINGIS
+678 DNVNGIS
-685 GTNVSVEGI
+685 GTSVSVEGI

-709 LKRNGLAMKELG
+709 LKRNGLAIKELG
-721 LEKYQLLLPIPQNEI
+721 LEKYQLLLPIPE
-736 NANPNLTQNPGY
+736 NAIDMNPNLTQNPGY

>member
-262 VAVKNLIYYF
+262 VAVKNLIYFF

-290 VSLEANNINVPME
+290 VSLETNNINVPME

-323 ISGDDIS
+323 IPGDDIYDNS
-330 NLTPVWGMEI
+330 TSVLGMKI

-345 GSEPSINYTKELNNN
+345 GSEPCINYSKELNNN

-371 RKEQTASIPLYDGMG
+371 RKEQAVSIPLYDGMG
-386 NVVASLSLTQQA
+386 NVVARLNLTQQA
-398 NPNAEIIVPRLGSEG
+398 NPNAEIIVPRLGSDG
-413 ISLVSDFMRSLS
+413 ISLVSGFMRSLS

-446 LVAPSL
+446 LVAPISNFNENLINYWSNEYSSL
-452 VAPISSSEPNIR
+452 N
-464 NCWIDS
+464 
-470 YQALNMIARLYR
+470 LIAYLYR
-482 ADAMYRAVYS
+482 ADSMYRAVYS

-498 RDLCYYQL
+498 RDMCYYQML
-506 LTWWG
+506 IWWG
-511 GVVVIPNTG
+511 GVVVVPNAG
-520 FDGYVDSYVSRTS
+520 FESYADPSRTS
-533 ESGILQMLEEELL
+533 ESSILQMLEEELVE
-546 DAIKDLD
+546 AIRNLD
-553 EKKCVAFAINA
+553 EKKCVAFATNA

-588 WAAASELLQQVVDKN
+588 WAAASNLLQKVVDKS
-603 IYSME
+603 IYPIE

-613 YTSENKDLILALNF
+613 YTSENKDLILALMVGNE
-627 SNGSRA
+627 SRA
-633 SRVNVDGSPEDV
+633 SRVYVDGSPEDV

-678 GNINGIS
+678 DNVNGIS
-685 GTNVSVEGI
+685 GTSVSVEGI

-709 LKRNGLAMKELG
+709 LKRNGLAIKELG

-736 NANPNLTQNPGY
+736 NMNPNMTQNPGY

>member
-1 MKVILKKA
+1 MNVILKKA
-9 VVVVTIGMM
+9 VMVVTIGMM

-145 VSKDGKSF
+145 VAKDGKSF

-210 EYLSQLSEEFAE
+210 EYLSLLSEEFAE

-323 ISGDDIS
+323 FSEIENYPSVSVSGM
-330 NLTPVWGMEI
+330 GI

-371 RKEQTASIPLYDGMG
+371 RKEQAVSIPLYDGMG

-398 NPNAEIIVPRLGSEG
+398 NPNAEIIVPRLGSDG
-413 ISLVSDFMRSLS
+413 ISLVSEFMRSLS
-425 EAVTLEAG
+425 EAVPREAQ
-433 INYCYTKIINNPR
+433 INYRYTKIINDPR
-446 LVAPSL
+446 F
-452 VAPISSSEPNIR
+452 VAPIRSNEPNIR

-482 ADAMYRAVYS
+482 VDSMYRAVYS

-533 ESGILQMLEEELL
+533 ESDILQMLEEELL
-546 DAIKDLD
+546 DAIKNLD
-553 EKKCVAFAINA
+553 EKKCVAFATNA

-588 WAAASELLQQVVDKN
+588 WAAASNLLQQVVDKN

-613 YTSENKDLILALNF
+613 YTSENKDLILALKF
-627 SNGSRA
+627 GIGSRD

-650 TTDVKLLYAECEI
+650 TTDVKLLYAECQI

-721 LEKYQLLLPIPQNEI
+721 LEKYQLLLPIPENELM
-736 NANPNLTQNPGY
+736 ANPNLTQNPGY

>member
-102 FNEVTGELSKGT
+102 FNEVTGVLSKGT

-145 VSKDGKSF
+145 VAKDGKSF

-262 VAVKNLIYYF
+262 VAVKNLIYFF

-290 VSLEANNINVPME
+290 VSLETNNINVPME

-323 ISGDDIS
+323 IPGDDIYDNS
-330 NLTPVWGMEI
+330 TSVLGMKI

-345 GSEPSINYTKELNNN
+345 GSEPCINYSKELNNN

-371 RKEQTASIPLYDGMG
+371 RKEQAVSIPLYDGMG
-386 NVVASLSLTQQA
+386 NVVARLNLTQQA
-398 NPNAEIIVPRLGSEG
+398 NPNAEIIVPRLGSDG

-446 LVAPSL
+446 LVAP
-452 VAPISSSEPNIR
+452 ISSFNENLINYWSNEY
-464 NCWIDS
+464 S
-470 YQALNMIARLYR
+470 SLNLIAYLYR
-482 ADAMYRAVYS
+482 ADSMYRAVYS

-498 RDLCYYQL
+498 RDMCYYQML
-506 LTWWG
+506 IWWG
-511 GVVVIPNTG
+511 GVVVVPNAG
-520 FDGYVDSYVSRTS
+520 FESYADPSRTS
-533 ESGILQMLEEELL
+533 ESSILQMLEEELVE
-546 DAIKDLD
+546 AIRNLD
-553 EKKCVAFAINA
+553 EKKCVAFATNA

-588 WAAASELLQQVVDKN
+588 WAAASNLLQKVVDKS
-603 IYSME
+603 IYPIE

-613 YTSENKDLILALNF
+613 YTSENKDLILALMVGNE
-627 SNGSRA
+627 SRA
-633 SRVNVDGSPEDV
+633 SRVYVDGSPEDV

-678 GNINGIS
+678 DNVNGIS
-685 GTNVSVEGI
+685 GTSVSVEGI

-709 LKRNGLAMKELG
+709 LKRNGLAIKELG

-736 NANPNLTQNPGY
+736 NMNPNMTQNPGY

>member
-145 VSKDGKSF
+145 VAKDGKSF

-290 VSLEANNINVPME
+290 VSLETNNINVPME

-323 ISGDDIS
+323 FSEIENYPSVSVSG
-330 NLTPVWGMEI
+330 TEI

-345 GSEPSINYTKELNNN
+345 GNEPCINYTKELNNN
-360 ILKVVVKAASF
+360 ILKVVVKAAFF
-371 RKEQTASIPLYDGMG
+371 RKEQAVSIPLYDGMG
-386 NVVASLSLTQQA
+386 NEVACLNLTQQA
-398 NPNAEIIVPRLGSEG
+398 NPNAEIIVPRLGSVG

-433 INYCYTKIINNPR
+433 MNYRYTKIINDSR
-446 LVAPSL
+446 F
-452 VAPISSSEPNIR
+452 VAPIRSSEPNIH
-464 NCWIDS
+464 NCWINS

-498 RDLCYYQL
+498 RDLCYYQM

-511 GVVVIPNTG
+511 GVVVIPNIG

-553 EKKCVAFAINA
+553 EKKCVAFATNA

-588 WAAASELLQQVVDKN
+588 WAAASDLLQQVVDKN

-613 YTSENKDLILALNF
+613 YTSDSKDLIWSFAKYIYT
-627 SNGSRA
+627 RA
-633 SRVNVDGSPEDV
+633 SRVNVDGSPEEV

-709 LKRNGLAMKELG
+709 LKRNGLAIKELG
-721 LEKYQLLLPIPQNEI
+721 LEKYQLLLPIPE
-736 NANPNLTQNPGY
+736 NAIDMNPNLTQNPGY

>member
-1 MKVILKKA
+1 M
-9 VVVVTIGMM
+9 
-18 AMLQS
+18 
-23 CSSNDD
+23 
-29 LDGYTPT
+29 
-36 NFNVGGKVEKGP
+36 
-48 FVRGTAIQMQPLDA
+48 
-62 DLDETGES
+62 
-70 FTSTI
+70 
-75 TDNEGTFTFGSKLL
+75 L

-133 LSHLKYQRVMDL
+133 LSHLKYQRVMNL
-145 VSKDGKSF
+145 VAKDGKSF

-290 VSLEANNINVPME
+290 VRLETNNINVPME

-323 ISGDDIS
+323 IPGDDIYDNS
-330 NLTPVWGMEI
+330 TSVSGMEI

-345 GSEPSINYTKELNNN
+345 EPCINYTKELNNN

-371 RKEQTASIPLYDGMG
+371 RKEQAVSIPLYDGMG
-386 NVVASLSLTQQA
+386 NVVASLNLTQQA
-398 NPNAEIIVPRLGSEG
+398 NPNAEIIVPRLGSDG
-413 ISLVSDFMRSLS
+413 IRLVSGLMERLAN
-425 EAVTLEAG
+425 AVTLEAQM
-433 INYCYTKIINNPR
+433 NYRYTKIINDPHF
-446 LVAPSL
+446 
-452 VAPISSSEPNIR
+452 VAPISSSEPNIN
-464 NCWIDS
+464 NCWRYS
-470 YQALNMIARLYR
+470 YQALNRIAMLYR

-498 RDLCYYQL
+498 RDLCYYQML
-506 LTWWG
+506 IWWG
-511 GVVVIPNTG
+511 GVVVVPNAG
-520 FDGYVDSYVSRTS
+520 FESYADPSRTS
-533 ESGILQMLEEELL
+533 ESSILQMLEEELVE
-546 DAIKDLD
+546 AIRNLD
-553 EKKCVAFAINA
+553 EKKCVAFATNA

-588 WAAASELLQQVVDKN
+588 WAAASNLLQKVVDKS
-603 IYSME
+603 IYPIE

-613 YTSENKDLILALNF
+613 YTSENKDLILALMVGNE
-627 SNGSRA
+627 SRA
-633 SRVNVDGSPEDV
+633 SRVYVDGSPEDV

-678 GNINGIS
+678 DNVNGIS
-685 GTNVSVEGI
+685 GTSVSVEGI

-709 LKRNGLAMKELG
+709 LKRNGLAIKELG

-736 NANPNLTQNPGY
+736 NMNPNMTQNPGY

>member
-145 VSKDGKSF
+145 VAKDGKSF

-290 VSLEANNINVPME
+290 VSLETNNINVPME

-323 ISGDDIS
+323 ISSDDKYD
-330 NLTPVWGMEI
+330 NLTSVPGMGI

-345 GSEPSINYTKELNNN
+345 GSEPCINYTKELNNN

-371 RKEQTASIPLYDGMG
+371 RKEQAVSIPLYDGMG
-386 NVVASLSLTQQA
+386 NVVASLNLTQQA
-398 NPNAEIIVPRLGSEG
+398 NPNAGIIVPRLGSDG
-413 ISLVSDFMRSLS
+413 ISCVFGFMESLAN
-425 EAVTLEAG
+425 AVTLEAQM
-433 INYCYTKIINNPR
+433 NYRYTKIIND
-446 LVAPSL
+446 PSF
-452 VAPISSSEPNIR
+452 VAPIRSSESNIHD
-464 NCWIDS
+464 CWINS
-470 YQALNMIARLYR
+470 YQALNRIASLYR

-498 RDLCYYQL
+498 RDLCYYQML
-506 LTWWG
+506 IWWG
-511 GVVVIPNTG
+511 GVVVMPNAG
-520 FDGYVDSYVSRTS
+520 FGSCADPSRTS
-533 ESGILQMLEEELL
+533 ESSILQMLEEELVE
-546 DAIKDLD
+546 AIRNLD
-553 EKKCVAFAINA
+553 EKKCVAFATNA

-588 WAAASELLQQVVDKN
+588 WAAASDLLQKVVDKN

-613 YTSENKDLILALNF
+613 YTSESKDLILALMF
-627 SNGSRA
+627 GIGSRA

-650 TTDVKLLYAECEI
+650 TTDVKLLYAECQI

-721 LEKYQLLLPIPQNEI
+721 LEKYQLLLPIPQNGI
-736 NANPNLTQNPGY
+736 DMNPNLTQNPGY

>member
-145 VSKDGKSF
+145 VAKDGKSF

-262 VAVKNLIYYF
+262 VAVKNLIYFF

-290 VSLEANNINVPME
+290 VSLETNNINVPME

-323 ISGDDIS
+323 IPGDDIYDNS
-330 NLTPVWGMEI
+330 TSVLGMKI

-345 GSEPSINYTKELNNN
+345 GSEPCINYSKELNNN

-371 RKEQTASIPLYDGMG
+371 RKEQAVSIPLYDGMG
-386 NVVASLSLTQQA
+386 NVVARLNLTQQA
-398 NPNAEIIVPRLGSEG
+398 NPNAEIIVPRLGSDG

-446 LVAPSL
+446 LVAP
-452 VAPISSSEPNIR
+452 ISSFNENLINYWSNEY
-464 NCWIDS
+464 S
-470 YQALNMIARLYR
+470 SLNLIAYLYR
-482 ADAMYRAVYS
+482 ADSMYRAVYS

-498 RDLCYYQL
+498 RDMCYYQML
-506 LTWWG
+506 IWWG
-511 GVVVIPNTG
+511 GVVVVPNAG
-520 FDGYVDSYVSRTS
+520 FESYADPSRTS
-533 ESGILQMLEEELL
+533 ESSILQMLEEELVE
-546 DAIKDLD
+546 AIRNLD
-553 EKKCVAFAINA
+553 EKKCVAFATNA

-588 WAAASELLQQVVDKN
+588 WAAASNLLQKVVDKS
-603 IYSME
+603 IYPIE

-613 YTSENKDLILALNF
+613 YTSENKDLILALMVGNE
-627 SNGSRA
+627 SRA
-633 SRVNVDGSPEDV
+633 SRVYVDGSPEDV

-678 GNINGIS
+678 DNVNGIS
-685 GTNVSVEGI
+685 GTSVSVEGI

-709 LKRNGLAMKELG
+709 LKRNGLAIKELG
-721 LEKYQLLLPIPQNEI
+721 LEKYQLLLPIPE
-736 NANPNLTQNPGY
+736 NAIDMNPNLTQNPGY

>member
-145 VSKDGKSF
+145 VAKDGKSF

-262 VAVKNLIYYF
+262 VAVKNLIYFF

-290 VSLEANNINVPME
+290 VSLETNNINVPME

-323 ISGDDIS
+323 FSEIENYPSVSVSG
-330 NLTPVWGMEI
+330 TEI

-345 GSEPSINYTKELNNN
+345 GNEPCINYTKELNNN

-371 RKEQTASIPLYDGMG
+371 RKEQAVSIPLYDGMG
-386 NVVASLSLTQQA
+386 NEVACLNLTQQA
-398 NPNAEIIVPRLGSEG
+398 NPNAEIIVPRLGSVG

-433 INYCYTKIINNPR
+433 MNYRYTKIINDSR
-446 LVAPSL
+446 F
-452 VAPISSSEPNIR
+452 VAPIRSSEPNIH
-464 NCWIDS
+464 NCWINS

-482 ADAMYRAVYS
+482 VDSMYRAVYS

-498 RDLCYYQL
+498 RDLCYYQM

-511 GVVVIPNTG
+511 GVVVIPNIG

-553 EKKCVAFAINA
+553 EKKCVAFATNA

-588 WAAASELLQQVVDKN
+588 WAAASNLLQQVVDKN

-613 YTSENKDLILALNF
+613 YTSENKDLILALKF
-627 SNGSRA
+627 GIGSRA
-633 SRVNVDGSPEDV
+633 SRVNVDGSPEEV

-721 LEKYQLLLPIPQNEI
+721 LEKYQLLLPIPQNELMG
-736 NANPNLTQNPGY
+736 NPNLNQNPGY

>member
-62 DLDETGES
+62 ELDETGES

-145 VSKDGKSF
+145 VAKDGKSF

-167 FGLEKYAKTDVNH
+167 FGFEKYAKTDVNH

-290 VSLEANNINVPME
+290 VRLETNNINVPME

-323 ISGDDIS
+323 IPGDDIYDNS
-330 NLTPVWGMEI
+330 TSVSGMEI

-345 GSEPSINYTKELNNN
+345 GSELCINYTKKLNNN

-371 RKEQTASIPLYDGMG
+371 RKEQAVSIPLYDGMG
-386 NVVASLSLTQQA
+386 NVVASLNLTQQA
-398 NPNAEIIVPRLGSEG
+398 NPNAEIIVPRLGSDG
-413 ISLVSDFMRSLS
+413 IRLVSGLMERLAN
-425 EAVTLEAG
+425 AVTLEAQM
-433 INYCYTKIINNPR
+433 NYRYTKIINDPHF
-446 LVAPSL
+446 
-452 VAPISSSEPNIR
+452 VAPISSSEPNIN
-464 NCWIDS
+464 NCWRYS
-470 YQALNMIARLYR
+470 YQALNRIAMLYR

-498 RDLCYYQL
+498 RDLCYYQML
-506 LTWWG
+506 IWWG
-511 GVVVIPNTG
+511 GVVVVPNAG
-520 FDGYVDSYVSRTS
+520 FESYADPSRTS
-533 ESGILQMLEEELL
+533 ESSILQMLEEELVE
-546 DAIKDLD
+546 AIRNLD
-553 EKKCVAFAINA
+553 EKKCVAFATNA

-588 WAAASELLQQVVDKN
+588 WAAASNLLQKVVDKS
-603 IYSME
+603 IYPIE

-613 YTSENKDLILALNF
+613 YTSENKDLILALMVGNE
-627 SNGSRA
+627 SRA
-633 SRVNVDGSPEDV
+633 SRVYVDGSPEDV

-663 HLGNNAKASKYISEV
+663 HLDNNAKASKYISEV
-678 GNINGIS
+678 DNVNGIS
-685 GTNVSVEGI
+685 GTSVSVEGI

-709 LKRNGLAMKELG
+709 LKRNGLAIKELG

-736 NANPNLTQNPGY
+736 NMNPNMTQNPGY

>member
-1 MKVILKKA
+1 MKVFLKKA

-145 VSKDGKSF
+145 VAKDGKSF

-290 VSLEANNINVPME
+290 VSLETNNINVPME

-323 ISGDDIS
+323 IPGDDIYDNS
-330 NLTPVWGMEI
+330 TSVLGMKI

-345 GSEPSINYTKELNNN
+345 GSEPCINYSKELNNN

-371 RKEQTASIPLYDGMG
+371 RKEQAVSIPLYDGMG
-386 NVVASLSLTQQA
+386 NVVARLNLTQQA
-398 NPNAEIIVPRLGSEG
+398 NPNAEIIVPRLGSDG

-425 EAVTLEAG
+425 ETVTLEAG

-446 LVAPSL
+446 LVAP
-452 VAPISSSEPNIR
+452 ISSFNENLINYWSNEY
-464 NCWIDS
+464 S
-470 YQALNMIARLYR
+470 SLNLIAYLYR
-482 ADAMYRAVYS
+482 ADSMYRAVYS

-498 RDLCYYQL
+498 RDMCYYQML
-506 LTWWG
+506 IWWG
-511 GVVVIPNTG
+511 GVVVVPNAG
-520 FDGYVDSYVSRTS
+520 FESYADPSRTS
-533 ESGILQMLEEELL
+533 ESSILQMLEEELVE
-546 DAIKDLD
+546 AIRNLD
-553 EKKCVAFAINA
+553 EKKCVAFATNA

-588 WAAASELLQQVVDKN
+588 WAAASNLLQKVVDKS
-603 IYSME
+603 IYPIE

-613 YTSENKDLILALNF
+613 YTSENKDLILALMVGNE
-627 SNGSRA
+627 SRA
-633 SRVNVDGSPEDV
+633 SRVYVDGSPEDV

-678 GNINGIS
+678 DNVNGIS
-685 GTNVSVEGI
+685 GTSVSVEGI
-694 KQLRKSLKLQDYFAF
+694 NQLRKSLKLQDYFAF
-709 LKRNGLAMKELG
+709 LKRNGLAIKELG

-736 NANPNLTQNPGY
+736 NMNPNMTQNPGY

>member
-70 FTSTI
+70 FTSPI

-145 VSKDGKSF
+145 VAKDGKSF

-290 VSLEANNINVPME
+290 VSLETNNINVPME

-323 ISGDDIS
+323 FSEIENYPSVSVSG
-330 NLTPVWGMEI
+330 TEI

-345 GSEPSINYTKELNNN
+345 GNEPCINYTKELNNN
-360 ILKVVVKAASF
+360 ILKVVVKAAFF
-371 RKEQTASIPLYDGMG
+371 RKEQAVSIPLYDGMG
-386 NVVASLSLTQQA
+386 NVVARLNLTQQA
-398 NPNAEIIVPRLGSEG
+398 NPNAEIIVPRLGSVG
-413 ISLVSDFMRSLS
+413 ISWVSEFMKSLAN
-425 EAVTLEAG
+425 AVTLEAQM
-433 INYCYTKIINNPR
+433 NFRYTKIINDFR
-446 LVAPSL
+446 F

-464 NCWIDS
+464 KCWNDS

-498 RDLCYYQL
+498 RDLCYYQML
-506 LTWWG
+506 IWWS
-511 GVVVIPNTG
+511 GVVVMPNAG
-520 FDGYVDSYVSRTS
+520 FEGYADSYVPRTS
-533 ESGILQMLEEELL
+533 ESSILQMLEEELVE
-546 DAIKDLD
+546 AIRNLD
-553 EKKCVAFAINA
+553 EKKCVAFATNA

-588 WAAASELLQQVVDKN
+588 WAAASNLLQKVVDKS
-603 IYSME
+603 IYPIE

-613 YTSENKDLILALNF
+613 YTSENKDLILALMVGNE
-627 SNGSRA
+627 SRA
-633 SRVNVDGSPEDV
+633 SRVYVDGSPEDV

-678 GNINGIS
+678 DNVNGIS
-685 GTNVSVEGI
+685 GTSVSVEGI

-709 LKRNGLAMKELG
+709 LKRNGLAIKELG
-721 LEKYQLLLPIPQNEI
+721 LEKYQLLLPIPQNGI
-736 NANPNLTQNPGY
+736 DMNPNLTQNPGY

>member
-133 LSHLKYQRVMDL
+133 LAHLKYQRVMDL
-145 VSKDGKSF
+145 VAKDGKSF

-290 VSLEANNINVPME
+290 VSLETNNINVPME

-323 ISGDDIS
+323 FSEIENYPSVSVSG
-330 NLTPVWGMEI
+330 TEI

-345 GSEPSINYTKELNNN
+345 GNEPCINYTKELNNN

-371 RKEQTASIPLYDGMG
+371 RKEQAVSIPLYDGMG
-386 NVVASLSLTQQA
+386 NEVACLNLTQQA
-398 NPNAEIIVPRLGSEG
+398 NPNAEIIVPRLGSVG
-413 ISLVSDFMRSLS
+413 ISLVSDFMSSLS
-425 EAVTLEAG
+425 EAVNLEAG
-433 INYCYTKIINNPR
+433 MNYRYTKIINDFR
-446 LVAPSL
+446 F

-464 NCWIDS
+464 KCWNDS

-498 RDLCYYQL
+498 RDLCYYQML
-506 LTWWG
+506 IWWG
-511 GVVVIPNTG
+511 GVVVMPNAG
-520 FDGYVDSYVSRTS
+520 FEGYADSYVPRTS
-533 ESGILQMLEEELL
+533 ESSILQMLEEELVE
-546 DAIKDLD
+546 AIRNLD
-553 EKKCVAFAINA
+553 EKKCVAFATNA

-588 WAAASELLQQVVDKN
+588 WAAASNLLQQVVDKN

-613 YTSENKDLILALNF
+613 YTSENKDLILALMVGNE
-627 SNGSRA
+627 SRA
-633 SRVNVDGSPEDV
+633 SRVYVDGSPEDV

-678 GNINGIS
+678 DNVNGIS
-685 GTNVSVEGI
+685 GTSVSVEGI

-709 LKRNGLAMKELG
+709 LKRNGLAIKELG
-721 LEKYQLLLPIPQNEI
+721 LEKYQLLLPIPQNAI
-736 NANPNLTQNPGY
+736 DMNPNLTQNPGY

>member
-1 MKVILKKA
+1 MRSRL
-9 VVVVTIGMM
+9 
-18 AMLQS
+18 
-23 CSSNDD
+23 
-29 LDGYTPT
+29 P
-36 NFNVGGKVEKGP
+36 
-48 FVRGTAIQMQPLDA
+48 
-62 DLDETGES
+62 
-70 FTSTI
+70 
-75 TDNEGTFTFGSKLL
+75 
-89 KSPYVKLSASGYY
+89 
-102 FNEVTGELSKGT
+102 
-114 LALNAV
+114 
-120 ANLQNAADVNLNI
+120 
-133 LSHLKYQRVMDL
+133 
-145 VSKDGKSF
+145 
-153 KEANNQ
+153 
-159 AQEEVLKT
+159 QEEVLKT

-290 VSLEANNINVPME
+290 VSLETNNINVPME

-323 ISGDDIS
+323 FSEIENYPSVSVSG
-330 NLTPVWGMEI
+330 TEI

-345 GSEPSINYTKELNNN
+345 GNEPCINYTKELNNN

-371 RKEQTASIPLYDGMG
+371 RKEQAVSIPLYDGMG
-386 NVVASLSLTQQA
+386 NEVACLNLTQQA
-398 NPNAEIIVPRLGSEG
+398 NPNAEIIVPRLGSVG

-433 INYCYTKIINNPR
+433 MNYRYTKIINDSR
-446 LVAPSL
+446 F
-452 VAPISSSEPNIR
+452 VAPIRSSEPNIH
-464 NCWIDS
+464 NCWINS

-482 ADAMYRAVYS
+482 VDSMYRAVYS

-498 RDLCYYQL
+498 RDLCYYQM

-511 GVVVIPNTG
+511 GVVVIPNIG

-553 EKKCVAFAINA
+553 EKKCVAFATNA

-588 WAAASELLQQVVDKN
+588 WAAASNLLQQVVDKN

-613 YTSENKDLILALNF
+613 YTSENKDLILALKF
-627 SNGSRA
+627 GIGSRA
-633 SRVNVDGSPEDV
+633 SRVNVDGSPEEV

-678 GNINGIS
+678 GNINGVS

-721 LEKYQLLLPIPQNEI
+721 LEKYQLLLPIPQNELMG
-736 NANPNLTQNPGY
+736 NPNLNQNPGY

>member
-145 VSKDGKSF
+145 VAKDGKSF

-262 VAVKNLIYYF
+262 VAVKNLIYFF

-290 VSLEANNINVPME
+290 VSLETNNINVPME
-303 GGSYEVKVNTTVPVY
+303 GGSYEVKVNTTVSVY

-323 ISGDDIS
+323 IPGDDIYDNS
-330 NLTPVWGMEI
+330 TSVLGMKI

-345 GSEPSINYTKELNNN
+345 GSEPCINYSKELNNN

-371 RKEQTASIPLYDGMG
+371 RKEQAVSIPLYDGMG
-386 NVVASLSLTQQA
+386 NVVARLNLTQQA
-398 NPNAEIIVPRLGSEG
+398 NPNAEIIVPRLGSDG
-413 ISLVSDFMRSLS
+413 ISCVSEFMKSLAN
-425 EAVTLEAG
+425 AVTLEAQM
-433 INYCYTKIINNPR
+433 NYRYTKIIND
-446 LVAPSL
+446 PSF
-452 VAPISSSEPNIR
+452 VAPIRSSESNIH
-464 NCWIDS
+464 NCYINS

-498 RDLCYYQL
+498 RDMCYYQML
-506 LTWWG
+506 IWWG
-511 GVVVIPNTG
+511 GVVVVPNAG
-520 FDGYVDSYVSRTS
+520 FEGYADSYVPRTS
-533 ESGILQMLEEELL
+533 ESSILQMLEEELVE
-546 DAIKDLD
+546 AIRNLD
-553 EKKCVAFAINA
+553 EKKCVAFATNA

-588 WAAASELLQQVVDKN
+588 WAAASNLLQQVVDKN

-613 YTSENKDLILALNF
+613 YTSENKDLILALKVGNE
-627 SNGSRA
+627 SRD
-633 SRVNVDGSPEDV
+633 SRVNVDGSPEKV

-678 GNINGIS
+678 DNVNGIS
-685 GTNVSVEGI
+685 GTSVSVEGI

-721 LEKYQLLLPIPQNEI
+721 LEKYQLLLPIPQDEI
-736 NANPNLTQNPGY
+736 NANPSLNQNPGY

>member
-89 KSPYVKLSASGYY
+89 KSPYVKFSASGYY

-145 VSKDGKSF
+145 VAKDGKSF

-222 DGNFSET
+222 NGNFSET

-290 VSLEANNINVPME
+290 VSLETNNINVPME

-323 ISGDDIS
+323 IPGDDIYDNS
-330 NLTPVWGMEI
+330 TSVLGMKI

-345 GSEPSINYTKELNNN
+345 GSEPCINYSKELNNN

-371 RKEQTASIPLYDGMG
+371 RKEQAVSIPLYDGMG
-386 NVVASLSLTQQA
+386 NVVARLNLTQQA
-398 NPNAEIIVPRLGSEG
+398 NPNAEIIVPRLGSDG

-446 LVAPSL
+446 LVAP
-452 VAPISSSEPNIR
+452 ISSFNENLINYWSNEY
-464 NCWIDS
+464 S
-470 YQALNMIARLYR
+470 SLNLIAYLYR
-482 ADAMYRAVYS
+482 ADSMYRAVYS

-498 RDLCYYQL
+498 RDMCYYQML
-506 LTWWG
+506 IWWG
-511 GVVVIPNTG
+511 GVVVVPNAG
-520 FDGYVDSYVSRTS
+520 FESYADPSRTS
-533 ESGILQMLEEELL
+533 ESSILQMLEEELVE
-546 DAIKDLD
+546 AIRNLD
-553 EKKCVAFAINA
+553 EKKCVAFATNA

-574 ARILLAKVYMYQQK
+574 ACILLAKVYMYQQK
-588 WAAASELLQQVVDKN
+588 WAAASNLLQKVVDKS
-603 IYSME
+603 IYPIE

-613 YTSENKDLILALNF
+613 YTSENKDLILALMVGNE
-627 SNGSRA
+627 SRA
-633 SRVNVDGSPEDV
+633 SRVYVDGSPEDV

-678 GNINGIS
+678 DNVNGIS
-685 GTNVSVEGI
+685 GTSVSVEGI
-694 KQLRKSLKLQDYFAF
+694 NQLRKSLKLQDYFAF
-709 LKRNGLAMKELG
+709 LKRNGLAIKELG

-736 NANPNLTQNPGY
+736 NMNPNMTQNPGY

>member
-48 FVRGTAIQMQPLDA
+48 FVRGTPIQMQPLDA

-133 LSHLKYQRVMDL
+133 LSHLKYQRVLDL
-145 VSKDGKSF
+145 VAKDGKSF

-272 DWDGDGTAGN
+272 DWDGDGIAEN

-290 VSLEANNINVPME
+290 VSLETNNINVPME

-323 ISGDDIS
+323 IPGDDIYD
-330 NLTPVWGMEI
+330 NLTSVSGMKI

-345 GSEPSINYTKELNNN
+345 GSEPCINYTKELNNN

-371 RKEQTASIPLYDGMG
+371 RKEQAVSIPLYDGMG
-386 NVVASLSLTQQA
+386 NVVASLNLTQQA
-398 NPNAEIIVPRLGSEG
+398 NPNAEIIVPRLGSDG
-413 ISLVSDFMRSLS
+413 ISCVSEFMKSLAN
-425 EAVTLEAG
+425 AVTLEAQM
-433 INYCYTKIINNPR
+433 NYRYTKIIND
-446 LVAPSL
+446 PSF
-452 VAPISSSEPNIR
+452 VAPIRSSESNIH
-464 NCWIDS
+464 NCYINS

-498 RDLCYYQL
+498 RDMCYYQML
-506 LTWWG
+506 IWWG
-511 GVVVIPNTG
+511 GVVVVPNAG
-520 FDGYVDSYVSRTS
+520 FEGYADSYVPRTS
-533 ESGILQMLEEELL
+533 ESSILQMLEEELVE
-546 DAIKDLD
+546 AIRNLD
-553 EKKCVAFAINA
+553 EKKCVAFATNA

-588 WAAASELLQQVVDKN
+588 WAAASNLLQQVVDKN

-613 YTSENKDLILALNF
+613 YTSENKDLILALKVGNE
-627 SNGSRA
+627 SRD
-633 SRVNVDGSPEDV
+633 SRVNVDGSPEKV

-678 GNINGIS
+678 DNVNGIS
-685 GTNVSVEGI
+685 GTSVSVEGI

-721 LEKYQLLLPIPQNEI
+721 LEKYQLLLPIPQDEI
-736 NANPNLTQNPGY
+736 NANPSLNQNPGY

>member
-133 LSHLKYQRVMDL
+133 LAHLKYQRVMDL
-145 VSKDGKSF
+145 VAKDGKSF

-290 VSLEANNINVPME
+290 VSLETNNINVPME

-323 ISGDDIS
+323 FSEIENYPSVSVSG
-330 NLTPVWGMEI
+330 TEI

-345 GSEPSINYTKELNNN
+345 GNEPCINYTKELNNN

-371 RKEQTASIPLYDGMG
+371 RKEQAVSIPLYDGMG
-386 NVVASLSLTQQA
+386 NEVACLNLTQQA
-398 NPNAEIIVPRLGSEG
+398 NPNAEIIVPRLGSVG
-413 ISLVSDFMRSLS
+413 IRLVSDFMSSLS
-425 EAVTLEAG
+425 EAVNLEAG
-433 INYCYTKIINNPR
+433 MNYRYTKIINDFR
-446 LVAPSL
+446 F

-464 NCWIDS
+464 KCWNDS

-498 RDLCYYQL
+498 RDLCYYQML
-506 LTWWG
+506 IWWG
-511 GVVVIPNTG
+511 GVVVMPNAG
-520 FDGYVDSYVSRTS
+520 FEGYADSYVPRTS
-533 ESGILQMLEEELL
+533 ESSILQMLEEELVE
-546 DAIKDLD
+546 AIRNLD
-553 EKKCVAFAINA
+553 EKKCVAFATNA

-588 WAAASELLQQVVDKN
+588 WAAASNLLQKVVDKS
-603 IYSME
+603 IYPIE

-613 YTSENKDLILALNF
+613 YTSENKDLILALMVGNE
-627 SNGSRA
+627 SRA
-633 SRVNVDGSPEDV
+633 SRVYVDGSPEDV

-678 GNINGIS
+678 SNINGIS
-685 GTNVSVEGI
+685 GTSVSVEGI

-736 NANPNLTQNPGY
+736 NMNPNMTQNPGY

>member
-48 FVRGTAIQMQPLDA
+48 FVRGTAIQMQPLDV

-120 ANLQNAADVNLNI
+120 ANLQNEADVNLNI

-145 VSKDGKSF
+145 VAKDGKSF

-262 VAVKNLIYYF
+262 VAVKNLIYFF

-290 VSLEANNINVPME
+290 VSLETNNINVPME

-323 ISGDDIS
+323 IPGDDIYDNS
-330 NLTPVWGMEI
+330 TSVLGMKI

-345 GSEPSINYTKELNNN
+345 GSEPCINYSKELNNN

-371 RKEQTASIPLYDGMG
+371 RKEQAVSIPLYDGMG
-386 NVVASLSLTQQA
+386 NVVARLNLTQQA
-398 NPNAEIIVPRLGSEG
+398 NPNAEIIVPRLGSDG

-446 LVAPSL
+446 LVAP
-452 VAPISSSEPNIR
+452 ISSFNENLINYWSNEY
-464 NCWIDS
+464 S
-470 YQALNMIARLYR
+470 SLNLIAYLYR
-482 ADAMYRAVYS
+482 ADSMYRAVYS

-498 RDLCYYQL
+498 RDMCYYQML
-506 LTWWG
+506 IWWG
-511 GVVVIPNTG
+511 GVVVVPNAG
-520 FDGYVDSYVSRTS
+520 FESYADPSRTS
-533 ESGILQMLEEELL
+533 ESSILQMLEEELVE
-546 DAIKDLD
+546 AIRNLD
-553 EKKCVAFAINA
+553 EKKCVAFATNA

-588 WAAASELLQQVVDKN
+588 WAAASNLLQKVVDKS
-603 IYSME
+603 IYPIE

-613 YTSENKDLILALNF
+613 YTSENKDLILALMVGNE
-627 SNGSRA
+627 SRA
-633 SRVNVDGSPEDV
+633 SRVYVDGSPEDV

-678 GNINGIS
+678 DNVNGIS
-685 GTNVSVEGI
+685 GTSVSVEGI
-694 KQLRKSLKLQDYFAF
+694 KQLRKSLKLQDFFAF
-709 LKRNGLAMKELG
+709 LKRNGLAIKELG

-736 NANPNLTQNPGY
+736 NMNPNMTQNPGY